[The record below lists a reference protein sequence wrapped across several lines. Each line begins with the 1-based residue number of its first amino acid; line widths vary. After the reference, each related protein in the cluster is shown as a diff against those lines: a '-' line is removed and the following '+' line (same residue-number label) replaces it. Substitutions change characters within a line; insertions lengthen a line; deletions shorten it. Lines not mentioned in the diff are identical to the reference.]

1 MSQVLLCI
9 SLLAVGFAS
18 LGCRRNELR
27 PNAIRP
33 EWGVILPAEEAQ
45 KLPGTC
51 VSPIPMDLSGRWDPA
66 RADIDRLEKR
76 LPDVLET
83 ALARVILEEGETL
96 PQSAD
101 YYRQYAGTYHMGR
114 RAVYVCGLHRT
125 IVELL
130 EPQLWAREAVGVDD
144 GGIAVFGLVY
154 DVDADAFGPIQFE
167 GRFSGSVRMRRL

>member
-1 MSQVLLCI
+1 MRQVFLGI

-18 LGCRRNELR
+18 LGCGRSELR

-33 EWGVILPAEEAQ
+33 EWGVILSAEEAQ
-45 KLPGTC
+45 KLPATC
-51 VSPIPMDLSGRWDPA
+51 VSPVPMDLSGRWDPA
-66 RADIDRLEKR
+66 RGDIDRLEKR
-76 LPDVLET
+76 LPDVLEK
-83 ALARVILEEGETL
+83 ALARVVLEDGETL
-96 PQSAD
+96 PQSTD

-130 EPQLWAREAVGVDD
+130 EPQWTRQAVGVDD

-167 GRFSGSVRMRRL
+167 GRFSGSVRMRPL